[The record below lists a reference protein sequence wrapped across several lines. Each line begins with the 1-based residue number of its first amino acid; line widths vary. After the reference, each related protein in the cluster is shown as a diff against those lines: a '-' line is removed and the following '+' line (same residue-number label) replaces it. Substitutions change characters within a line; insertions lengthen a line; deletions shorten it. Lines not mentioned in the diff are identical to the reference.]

1 MTVTALS
8 DALTKKAKELLDQK
22 KVDRVVGWTKGE
34 FAYDPSPAVFE
45 SSAELS
51 DFVYDD
57 FCGANL
63 SKYLITQ
70 SKKQG
75 KTAVFLKP
83 CDTYSFNQLVKE
95 NRINRDDVLVIGVE
109 CQGKI
114 DDFKTEKCGI
124 TGVTGERYDGNDVI
138 FDTVDGVKTAKKQD
152 VLLEKCLTC
161 KSKKFAV
168 SDETIVLQDMQE
180 SDLDRFGKVKELEGM
195 SPDERFAF
203 WKNELSRCIRCNAC
217 RNVCPACSCV
227 KCVFDNPK
235 SGVAAKANDDA
246 FEEQLFHVIRAFHV
260 AGRCTDC
267 GECSRVCPQRIP
279 LHLINRKFIKD
290 INVLY
295 GDYQAGQDAE
305 GKTPVTDYS
314 CDDPDPKDAL
324 TKTEGK

>member
-34 FAYDPSPAVFE
+34 FAYDHSPAVFE

-124 TGVTGERYDGNDVI
+124 IGVTGERYDGNDVI
-138 FDTVDGVKTAKKQD
+138 FDTVDGVKTAKKHD

-195 SPDERFAF
+195 LASE
-203 WKNELSRCIRCNAC
+203 N
-217 RNVCPACSCV
+217 
-227 KCVFDNPK
+227 
-235 SGVAAKANDDA
+235 
-246 FEEQLFHVIRAFHV
+246 
-260 AGRCTDC
+260 
-267 GECSRVCPQRIP
+267 
-279 LHLINRKFIKD
+279 IKD
-290 INVLY
+290 KTATAVPSDTRREQ
-295 GDYQAGQDAE
+295 GGQDFDGFFGEPLKTSAKFVKE
-305 GKTPVTDYS
+305 GGVYEPVVTKPKTI
-314 CDDPDPKDAL
+314 
-324 TKTEGK
+324 TEAGNYASQMFLLNKQGE